1 MREIEDILLFR
12 GDLSPFLVHL
22 TRSHGGLSARTR
34 LRRIFDTRRLVPG
47 NSLVS
52 DARFGGFTNELDDD
66 EKKRLFSAVCFTE
79 TPLSEIHCML
89 EIERRR
95 VDLEPYG
102 LVFLKHRLRRKRV
115 SPVIYINNEDG
126 RGDEAVQALFELRG
140 NPAASRLLPLVSVF
154 GLKVWAPGAVAR
166 SEGEIDFLWER
177 EWRRPAVLGDLAFN
191 NRDIFC
197 GLCPHADI
205 DAFEDEYAPLRFID
219 PTRNMK
225 WYAQALIDCRQRL
238 DLKHSVV

>member
-22 TRSHGGLSARTR
+22 TRNHDGVNARTR
-34 LRRIFDTRRLVPG
+34 LRRILEERQLVPG

-52 DARFGGFTNELDDD
+52 DARFGGFTNAFNDA
-66 EKKRLFSAVCFTE
+66 KKRRLFSAICFTE

-89 EIERRR
+89 EIERRL

-102 LVFLKHRLRRKRV
+102 VVFLKDRLRNKRV

-126 RGDEAVQALFELRG
+126 HGDDAVQALFSLHE
-140 NPAASRLLPLVSVF
+140 NAAASRFLPLVSVF
-154 GLKVWAPGAVAR
+154 GLKVHAPGAQNR
-166 SEGEIDFLWER
+166 SPGELDFLWER
-177 EWRRPAVLGDLAFN
+177 EWRRPADFGDLAIN
-191 NRDIFC
+191 NNDIFC
-197 GLCPHADI
+197 GLCPHGRI
-205 DAFEDEYAPLRFID
+205 EEFEEEFEPLRFID

-238 DLKHSVV
+238 NLKHSVV